1 MKQAKPYLYMK
12 NVDIIIKLFSIIGQ
26 KAYWEACKSSS
37 ICKRVKFKCLKKKP
51 IRNNLIAL
59 SLSLNACNFH
69 MIS

>member
-1 MKQAKPYLYMK
+1 MKKAKPYLYMK
-12 NVDIIIKLFSIIGQ
+12 NVDIIIKLFSIIDQ
-26 KAYWEACKSSS
+26 KAYWEADKSSS

-69 MIS
+69 TIS